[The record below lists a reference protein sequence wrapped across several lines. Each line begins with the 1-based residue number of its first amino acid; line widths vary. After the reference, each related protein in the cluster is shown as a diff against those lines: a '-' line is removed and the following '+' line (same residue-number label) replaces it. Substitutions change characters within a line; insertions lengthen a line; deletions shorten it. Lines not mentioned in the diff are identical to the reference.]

1 MLASH
6 QHDFVTDTD
15 KPHLRGLYLFRI
27 ILKGVELNSMA
38 LGMIK
43 TVLKNPCKVLDMS
56 CIYSQIN
63 NKGLQI
69 YSVAGFNLRC
79 TLLPETIGQG
89 VLRECIFSLCSKD
102 QMLKIHSG
110 LD

>member
-15 KPHLRGLYLFRI
+15 KPHLQGLYLFRI

-56 CIYSQIN
+56 CIYFT
-63 NKGLQI
+63 NK
-69 YSVAGFNLRC
+69 
-79 TLLPETIGQG
+79 
-89 VLRECIFSLCSKD
+89 
-102 QMLKIHSG
+102 
-110 LD
+110 